1 MAFEKRTG
9 MIDLEKL
16 PIEADEITAT
26 LGGRAVC
33 VPIDPAPA
41 SAGYKNCR

>member
-16 PIEADEITAT
+16 QIEADEITAT

-33 VPIDPAPA
+33 VTIDPAPA